1 MKIDKLKEIVTK
13 IYDKVLQEKH
23 LSQAETN
30 KKEEIVKA
38 MKKDFKGDKSSLY
51 AIATARAKKL
61 AEDVANVSN
70 IGGAS
75 FQSGQGEQY
84 ASPKAFS
91 KGERMTIRKSF
102 LKELI
107 QKEIKNIKK

>member
-1 MKIDKLKEIVTK
+1 MKMKIDKLKEVVTK
-13 IYDKVLQEKH
+13 IYDKVLQE
-23 LSQAETN
+23 
-30 KKEEIVKA
+30 
-38 MKKDFKGDKSSLY
+38 
-51 AIATARAKKL
+51 RKL
-61 AEDVANVSN
+61 QEDVANVSN

-91 KGERMTIRKSF
+91 KGKRMTIRKSF